1 MRFEGSLTVWHVERG
16 YGAVLPEQGG
26 QALFIHIS
34 AFPQE
39 GPQPAVGERVSFEIV
54 SGRNNQKQASK
65 VQRLQAATTKLGVK
79 PGVRSAARRPAAT
92 KSRPVLAFVLFG
104 VAVAAGLLSWL
115 LFNPADGQRLARA
128 ARLAN
133 SSTTTN
139 DNVEFQSVCLPQG
152 REDALRSVPLRVR
165 STASKA

>member
-16 YGAVLPEQGG
+16 YGSVMPEQGG
-26 QALFIHIS
+26 QQLFIHIS

-39 GPQPAVGERVSFEIV
+39 GPQPVVGERISFEIV

-65 VQRLQAATTKLGVK
+65 VQRLKAATIK
-79 PGVRSAARRPAAT
+79 PSVRSAARRPAAH
-92 KSRPVLAFVLFG
+92 KSRPVLAYVLFG

-128 ARLAN
+128 ARLA
-133 SSTTTN
+133 SSTTTTN

-152 REDALRSVPLRVR
+152 RAEALRSVPLRVR

>member
-16 YGAVLPEQGG
+16 YGTVLPEQGG
-26 QALFIHIS
+26 QELFIHIS

-39 GPQPAVGERVSFEIV
+39 GPQPAVGERISFEIV

-65 VQRLQAATTKLGVK
+65 VQRLKATTVK
-79 PGVRSAARRPAAT
+79 AGVRPQARRPAPS
-92 KSRPVLAFVLFG
+92 KSARPVLAYVLFG

-128 ARLAN
+128 ARLA
-133 SSTTTN
+133 SSSAAC
-139 DNVEFQSVCLPQG
+139 QSVCLPHG
-152 REDALRSVPLRVR
+152 RDDALRSAPLRVR